1 MLLNLQVIFFHS
13 ALSIVKGSVYMK
25 KLEPLH
31 WCLQAMWWRHF
42 IPRLLNSSQSQS
54 LPCRRAP
61 CACYRAINPCWHQC
75 EVQGD
80 TDQVMRTQALL
91 LAAWWATST
100 SSCMSI
106 LALNLEM
113 KLVCL
118 LRHLKVVRSLKER
131 HSPESV
137 RTGASLSG
145 VNEAGSLQF
154 LTTMN
159 TRLIDRVHAQAIYY
173 SFA

>member
-1 MLLNLQVIFFHS
+1 
-13 ALSIVKGSVYMK
+13 
-25 KLEPLH
+25 
-31 WCLQAMWWRHF
+31 
-42 IPRLLNSSQSQS
+42 
-54 LPCRRAP
+54 
-61 CACYRAINPCWHQC
+61 
-75 EVQGD
+75 
-80 TDQVMRTQALL
+80 
-91 LAAWWATST
+91 
-100 SSCMSI
+100 MSI
-106 LALNLEM
+106 LALNLEL

-118 LRHLKVVRSLKER
+118 LRHLKAVRSLKEQ

-159 TRLIDRVHAQAIYY
+159 MRLIDRVHTQAIYY